1 MDSLSDVRTSMT
13 MTMSHQNS
21 AINQKINA
29 LTDTTSNSMNAMAKL
44 KKLEPQRMGGWSWDG
59 LSNKTAKKK
68 EKLQHFSTSTT
79 NKTAARIIEVA
90 STNNT
95 VIQSLKDCILFHV
108 ILWLPYCASDIRIEI
123 EYRERFHIL
132 IQCAVCT
139 LWRSRIASED
149 SHEKKVTGFKNDESN
164 PLNRTAGKNEIPND
178 DSSRNDVLSQSKKRK
193 FKNDE
198 KTEMAPKNLVQPTLS
213 LVFVDGSTASIT
225 QEQLTL
231 SMARKRMA
239 APTEYQVLSSIIEL
253 LNDPILQ
260 LIQKIPKILPKNY
273 PDTVKVN
280 GLSSSKNG
288 SEKKEESSGSE
299 VRERINENNDLE
311 DGLWIQSLHS
321 LLPKSLNR
329 KQRKKIHI
337 IDINDLLSSTTRE
350 VKDIKKDED
359 VNYTGMSRNEKDS
372 VIYKHGENLLPSL
385 SSIVYGFQD
394 TSALPGLSKDASQSN
409 EGKDQIKDEDEE
421 IPSQVL
427 VLLRPAVHYLSKTMN
442 KQNQNLTA
450 KSPFSSSKATVFN
463 SKIAKSLDQSSAS
476 SKSSDNMDFYT
487 KSDQKRYSEIEKTEL
502 NKMLNEYMYGK
513 NSKKYDITA
522 KSVLYCTASLFSSIS
537 NIQPSVLSTSDNT
550 SPQTVKGQSKSI
562 HHTHI
567 IQSNHAN
574 TNKGDALENT
584 KSKLK
589 YVSPGIAV
597 CVLQHW
603 AYHKK
608 LLPTLQTAQKN
619 YLRIVS

>member
-13 MTMSHQNS
+13 MTLTHQNS
-21 AINQKINA
+21 AIDQKTNTIPNIA
-29 LTDTTSNSMNAMAKL
+29 SHSMHVMARM
-44 KKLEPQRMGGWSWDG
+44 KKLEPQRIGGWSWDG
-59 LSNKTAKKK
+59 SSNKIAKKDV
-68 EKLQHFSTSTT
+68 KLQHYSTT
-79 NKTAARIIEVA
+79 DKVARINDVV
-90 STNNT
+90 STDNM
-95 VIQSLKDCILFHV
+95 VIPSVKDCILFHA
-108 ILWLPYCASDIRIEI
+108 ILWLPYCASDISIEI

-149 SHEKKVTGFKNDESN
+149 SHEKKVMAVKNDERF
-164 PLNRTAGKNEIPND
+164 PFNRTAGTNKIHND
-178 DSSRNDVLSQSKKRK
+178 DSSSNNDGLSQSKKRK
-193 FKNDE
+193 FQSDE
-198 KTEMAPKNLVQPTLS
+198 KSEIAPKNLVQPTLS
-213 LVFVDGSTASIT
+213 LVFLDGSTASIT

-239 APTEYQVLSSIIEL
+239 APTEYQVLSSIVEL

-260 LIQKIPKILPKNY
+260 LIQKNPNILQKNY
-273 PDTVKVN
+273 PDAEKVN
-280 GLSSSKNG
+280 GLSSNKN
-288 SEKKEESSGSE
+288 SEKNEELSGL
-299 VRERINENNDLE
+299 VGRKGVNENNDLK
-311 DGLWIQSLHS
+311 DGLWIQSLQS

-337 IDINDLLSSTTRE
+337 IDINDLLSSTIGDMESVNRNN
-350 VKDIKKDED
+350 D
-359 VNYTGMSRNEKDS
+359 VNYNGMSRNES
-372 VIYKHGENLLPSL
+372 FNQGENLLPSL

-394 TSALPGLSKDASQSN
+394 TVILPGLSQDNAHSN
-409 EGKDQIKDEDEE
+409 HILDENEDEE

-427 VLLRPAVHYLSKTMN
+427 VLLRPAVHYISKTVD
-442 KQNQNLTA
+442 KSNQNLTA
-450 KSPFSSSKATVFN
+450 KSPFSSSKTSVFN
-463 SKIAKSLDQSSAS
+463 SKIGKSVDQYSSS
-476 SKSSDNMDFYT
+476 IPSDNMDFYT
-487 KSDQKRYSEIEKTEL
+487 KFDQKRYSEIENTEL

-537 NIQPSVLSTSDNT
+537 NIQQSVLSASDDT
-550 SPQTVKGQSKSI
+550 LPQTIKGHSKSI
-562 HHTHI
+562 HHTH
-567 IQSNHAN
+567 HTN
-574 TNKGDALENT
+574 TRKRNTLENP

-603 AYHKK
+603 AYNKK
-608 LLPTLQTAQKN
+608 LLPTLQTAQEN

>member
-13 MTMSHQNS
+13 MTHQNS
-21 AINQKINA
+21 PINKKTNTILN
-29 LTDTTSNSMNAMAKL
+29 TTTHSMNVVAKI
-44 KKLEPQRMGGWSWDG
+44 KKLEPQRVGGWSWDG
-59 LSNKTAKKK
+59 SSNKIAKKD
-68 EKLQHFSTSTT
+68 EKLQHISTT
-79 NKTAARIIEVA
+79 NKVARMNDAV
-90 STNNT
+90 STDNT
-95 VIQSLKDCILFHV
+95 VIQSVKDCILFHV

-132 IQCAVCT
+132 IQCAVCA

-149 SHEKKVTGFKNDESN
+149 SHGKKVTAVKNDESVPSN
-164 PLNRTAGKNEIPND
+164 HTAGTNEIHND
-178 DSSRNDVLSQSKKRK
+178 DSSNTDNLSQFKKRK
-193 FKNDE
+193 LQGDE
-198 KTEMAPKNLVQPTLS
+198 KSDIATKNLVQPTLS
-213 LVFVDGSTASIT
+213 LVFLDGSTASIT

-260 LIQKIPKILPKNY
+260 LVQKNSNILPKYY

-280 GLSSSKNG
+280 GSSSNKNNG
-288 SEKKEESSGSE
+288 EKNKELSGLE
-299 VRERINENNDLE
+299 ERECIYENNNLE
-311 DGLWIQSLHS
+311 DGLWIQSLQS

-329 KQRKKIHI
+329 KQRKRIHI
-337 IDINDLLSSTTRE
+337 IDVNDLLSSTTRE
-350 VKDIKKDED
+350 EKNIKRYED
-359 VNYTGMSRNEKDS
+359 VNYTGISRNVNDDVK
-372 VIYKHGENLLPSL
+372 YKYGENLLPSL

-394 TSALPGLSKDASQSN
+394 TVILPGDGIQSN
-409 EGKDQIKDEDEE
+409 ENEKKDECKNEDEDEE

-427 VLLRPAVHYLSKTMN
+427 VLLRPTIHYISKTID
-442 KQNQNLTA
+442 KQNQNITA
-450 KSPFSSSKATVFN
+450 KSPFSSSKTTVFN
-463 SKIAKSLDQSSAS
+463 SKIGKSVEQSSAS
-476 SKSSDNMDFYT
+476 TIPGDNMDFYT
-487 KSDQKRYSEIEKTEL
+487 KFDQKRYSKSEYTEL

-513 NSKKYDITA
+513 NSKNYDITA
-522 KSVLYCTASLFSSIS
+522 KSILYCTASLFSSVPDL
-537 NIQPSVLSTSDNT
+537 QPSVLSTSDNT
-550 SPQTVKGQSKSI
+550 LTQTVKGRSKLI
-562 HHTHI
+562 HHTHMI
-567 IQSNHAN
+567 PSNHVN
-574 TNKGDALENT
+574 TNKLDTSEYS
-584 KSKLK
+584 KSK